1 VETPMHEVIADLFD
15 HLSDFAE

>member
-1 VETPMHEVIADLFD
+1 MHEVIADLFD